1 MRCVCYKRVST
12 ANQELEN
19 QTDSIEKQIE
29 LFGWNK
35 VGEYSEVISGMKS
48 RDTRPQ
54 LRKLLADARKRKFDR
69 VIVFE
74 LSRLGR
80 NTIDTL
86 TTLKSFEEKGINVV
100 VRGMG
105 NLQSLVNGKKNP
117 IWNLITSVMS
127 SLYELERENILE
139 RTEMGRKMYVMNGGK
154 LGRKVG
160 TVESRDSFLQ
170 KDRTKKI
177 FNLLEKGKSV
187 RDISGRLGVSTKTVV
202 KVRKYWDK
210 PRKEYVEGLE
220 NQPVVS
226 SMEFVDLMLWEEN

>member
-1 MRCVCYKRVST
+1 MRIKYNRTSTIQQEGERFKLDKENYDLTIFDKGVSGKIPFSEREGGIKLT
-12 ANQELEN
+12 QLVSE
-19 QTDSIEKQIE
+19 
-29 LFGWNK
+29 GK
-35 VGEYSEVISGMKS
+35 VTEV
-48 RDTRPQ
+48 
-54 LRKLLADARKRKFDR
+54 
-69 VIVFE
+69 VVEE

-86 TTLKSFEEKGINVV
+86 TTLKTFDDSGVNVV

-220 NQPVVS
+220 IQPVVS
-226 SMEFVDLMLWEEN
+226 SMEFVDLLLWEGN

>member
-1 MRCVCYKRVST
+1 MKVKYNRTSTIQQEGERFKLDKDNYDLTIFDKGVSGKIPFSEREGGIKLT
-12 ANQELEN
+12 NLVNE
-19 QTDSIEKQIE
+19 
-29 LFGWNK
+29 GK
-35 VGEYSEVISGMKS
+35 VKEV
-48 RDTRPQ
+48 
-54 LRKLLADARKRKFDR
+54 
-69 VIVFE
+69 VVEE

-105 NLQSLVNGKKNP
+105 NLQSMIDGKKNP

-160 TVESRDSFLQ
+160 SVENRKEFLQ
-170 KDRTKKI
+170 KDKTKKI
-177 FNLLEKGKSV
+177 ISLLEKGKSV
-187 RDISGRLGVSTKTVV
+187 RDISSRLGVSTKTIV
-202 KVRKYWDK
+202 KVRKY
-210 PRKEYVEGLE
+210 VE
-220 NQPVVS
+220 V
-226 SMEFVDLMLWEEN
+226 

>member
-1 MRCVCYKRVST
+1 MKVKYNRTSTIQQEGERFKLDKDNYDLTIFDKGVSGKIPFSEREGGIKLT
-12 ANQELEN
+12 NLVNE
-19 QTDSIEKQIE
+19 
-29 LFGWNK
+29 GK
-35 VGEYSEVISGMKS
+35 VKEV
-48 RDTRPQ
+48 
-54 LRKLLADARKRKFDR
+54 
-69 VIVFE
+69 VVEE

-105 NLQSLVNGKKNP
+105 NLQSMIDGKKNP

-160 TVESRDSFLQ
+160 SVENRKEFLQ
-170 KDRTKKI
+170 KDKTKKI
-177 FNLLEKGKSV
+177 VSLLEKGKSV
-187 RDISGRLGVSTKTVV
+187 RDISSRLGVSTKTIV
-202 KVRKYWDK
+202 KVRKY
-210 PRKEYVEGLE
+210 V
-220 NQPVVS
+220 
-226 SMEFVDLMLWEEN
+226 

>member
-1 MRCVCYKRVST
+1 MRVKYNRTSTIQQEGERFKLDKDNYDLTIFDKGVSGKIPFSEREGGIKLT
-12 ANQELEN
+12 KLVNE
-19 QTDSIEKQIE
+19 
-29 LFGWNK
+29 GK
-35 VGEYSEVISGMKS
+35 VTEVI
-48 RDTRPQ
+48 
-54 LRKLLADARKRKFDR
+54 
-69 VIVFE
+69 VEE

-105 NLQSLVNGKKNP
+105 NLQSMVNGKKNP

-160 TVESRDSFLQ
+160 SVENRKEFLQ
-170 KDRTKKI
+170 KDKTKKI
-177 FNLLEKGKSV
+177 VSLLEKGKSV
-187 RDISGRLGVSTKTVV
+187 RDISSRLGVSTKTIV
-202 KVRKYWDK
+202 KVRKY
-210 PRKEYVEGLE
+210 VE
-220 NQPVVS
+220 V
-226 SMEFVDLMLWEEN
+226 